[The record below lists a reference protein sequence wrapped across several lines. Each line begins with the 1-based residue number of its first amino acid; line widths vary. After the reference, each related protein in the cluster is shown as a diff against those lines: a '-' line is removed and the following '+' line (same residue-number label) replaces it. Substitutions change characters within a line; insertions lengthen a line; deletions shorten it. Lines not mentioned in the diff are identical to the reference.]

1 MQNECVSVNLTHP
14 AEKPSV
20 REVNMHSVQQQHGNP
35 ELLFEMS
42 REKAAGDSHTHTETL
57 IT

>member
-14 AEKPSV
+14 EEKPSV

-42 REKAAGDSHTHTETL
+42 REKAAGDSHTHTQKH
-57 IT
+57 